1 MYDEQHRYML
11 NPAGVLSIRGNKMYW
26 ILSILSILRQSA
38 FKRTAFLP
46 SLHRNPYP

>member
-11 NPAGVLSIRGNKMYW
+11 NPAGVLSIHGNKMYW
-26 ILSILSILRQSA
+26 ILSILRQSA